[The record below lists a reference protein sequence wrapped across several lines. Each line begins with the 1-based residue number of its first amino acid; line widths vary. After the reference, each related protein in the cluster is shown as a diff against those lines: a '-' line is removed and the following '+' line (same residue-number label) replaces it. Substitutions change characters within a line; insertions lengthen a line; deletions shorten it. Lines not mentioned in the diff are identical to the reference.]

1 MNNTENSLMEVAA
14 RIRDLREIMGY
25 TTAVMAEKTDVA
37 ESLYLSYEAGAVDL
51 PFTFIHKC
59 AQAFGVD
66 MSDLLE
72 GRSAKL
78 SSYTVTR
85 RGKGQLT
92 AKEDGIEISNLAPMF
107 RGKIAEPY
115 HVR

>member
-1 MNNTENSLMEVAA
+1 MNNTENSLMEVAS
-14 RIRDLREIMGY
+14 RIRDLREILGY
-25 TTAVMAEKTDVA
+25 TTAAMAEKTDVDEA
-37 ESLYLSYEAGAVDL
+37 LYLSYEAAKVDL

-59 AQAFGVD
+59 AQVFGVD

-85 RGKGQLT
+85 KGKGHSSHYTSPLPVPPGSSPST
-92 AKEDGIEISNLAPMF
+92 SARN
-107 RGKIAEPY
+107 PY
-115 HVR
+115 PP